1 MMKPSRTAACKKW
14 ATTAHLSA
22 RSITPSK
29 ACVSVVVSLRSG
41 DFSLPPESAENK
53 IIFSPRVS
61 FICVTHLVS
70 KISQICKATPSNLAA
85 LPSIITRRNR
95 AWGGAMLVVLVE
107 ADIARS
113 SQS

>member
-1 MMKPSRTAACKKW
+1 MVKPSRTAACNW
-14 ATTAHLSA
+14 ATTAHLST

-29 ACVSVVVSLRSG
+29 ACVSVVISLCLGDVSL
-41 DFSLPPESAENK
+41 PESAENK

-61 FICVTHLVS
+61 FACVTHLVS

-85 LPSIITRRNR
+85 LPSIIAMRNQ
-95 AWGGAMLVVLVE
+95 AWGGSMLIVLVE